1 MALACAPRSAASAA
15 WRLAGASAARLRPAQ
30 RGELFLPPVRPSD
43 QAAVFEAREAL
54 VAREAIVP
62 AQVTLTNA
70 RATQIQQIAK
80 RDSGATASDPALVAA
95 LARRRDGSTV
105 QPPPHGWEA

>member
-1 MALACAPRSAASAA
+1 MPAHHAAA
-15 WRLAGASAARLRPAQ
+15 WEDAHTSWRTKFTAH
-30 RGELFLPPVRPSD
+30 E
-43 QAAVFEAREAL
+43 REAL

-95 LARRRDGSTV
+95 ADASARSEEEKAV
-105 QPPPHGWEA
+105 A

>member
-1 MALACAPRSAASAA
+1 M
-15 WRLAGASAARLRPAQ
+15 
-30 RGELFLPPVRPSD
+30 PPVRPSD
-43 QAAVFEAREAL
+43 QAAVFEAREAR

-80 RDSGATASDPALVAA
+80 RDSGATAADPALVAA
-95 LARRRDGSTV
+95 LARRRGGYSTV